1 MCAVAHQEAPKE
13 DAKEETSEDAEKDSL
28 AAPAAGQVA
37 RSWITRLRR

>member
-13 DAKEETSEDAEKDSL
+13 DAEEETSQDAEENSL

-37 RSWITRLRR
+37 LSWITRLKP